1 MAERGIVASL
11 LLLHRRDLSPTTA
24 WGLLQS
30 LRSVYS
36 PISLAGTAVRPDTAM
51 RCAAVFACVRV
62 IAETVASLPLP
73 VYRRLAGGGKERAPM
88 HPLYRELHDQAN
100 PEMTAMELREA
111 LVGHACLW
119 GQAYAEIE
127 LDGAGNVVALWP
139 LRPDR
144 TRAERDEQGR
154 IWYVTEIERLD
165 TRLALPAYRVWH
177 TQGFMGLSPIA
188 QAREAIGLA
197 LAAEEYGARFFS
209 NDSRPGGVLK
219 SPKVLSK
226 EAAERLKAS
235 WEAAHSGLSKAHRVA
250 VLEEGVEWQQIGIP
264 PEDAQ
269 YLETRK
275 YQTTEIA
282 RIFRVPPHM
291 IADLDRATFSNI
303 EQQSIEFVV
312 HCIRPWL
319 VRFEQSIKR
328 DLFGERDRAEY
339 FAEHVVDGLLRGDV
353 ASRYQAYAIGRQWGW
368 LSADDIRELEN
379 MNPLPDGSGR
389 IYLTPMNMIPA
400 GQEGQQVPPQP
411 AQRSLQIA
419 RVEPADLRAT
429 ARAYTEARRRIARSY
444 RRLIVEASER
454 ILRREEH
461 DVMEQAERL
470 LGRRDAASFQAW
482 LAEFYQGHQG
492 HPEFVQRAFLPV
504 FLSLADHV
512 AANAAEQVRR
522 QAEDLDEFMRDYTAV
537 AANRYVQSSL
547 GQLRE
552 VMAAAQV
559 ANRDIIEALQERFDE
574 WRETRPGKLAMTH
587 TVRASNAVTHET
599 WRRAGVQR
607 IAWVAHGKSCP
618 YCSHLHG
625 RVVEIVDTYAR
636 EGEEMQ
642 PDGAESTLVVRRDTH
657 HPPLHLGCDCGI
669 EPR

>member
-1 MAERGIVASL
+1 MAAVERGIVASL
-11 LLLHRRDLSPTTA
+11 MWRDLSPTSA
-24 WGLLQS
+24 WGLVQS

-36 PISLAGTAVRPDTAM
+36 PQSVAGTTVRPDTAM

-62 IAETVASLPLP
+62 VAETVASLPLP
-73 VYRRLAGGGKERAPM
+73 VYRRLAGGGKQRAPM
-88 HPLYRELHDQAN
+88 HPLYPVLHDQAN
-100 PEMTAMELREA
+100 PEMTAMELREV

-127 LDGAGNVVALWP
+127 FDGVGRVVALWP

-144 TRAERDEQGR
+144 TRAERDEQGK
-154 IWYVTEIERLD
+154 IWYVTEIERLG
-165 TRLALPAYRVWH
+165 TRVALPAYRVWH

-275 YQTTEIA
+275 YQVAEIA

-319 VRFEQSIKR
+319 VRFEQGIKR
-328 DLFGERDRAEY
+328 DLFSERDRAEY

-379 MNPLPDGSGR
+379 MNPLPDGNGR

-400 GQEGQQVPPQP
+400 GEEQQSAPSAQP
-411 AQRSLQIA
+411 AQRSLPL
-419 RVEPADLRAT
+419 VLPLPEVRAT
-429 ARAYTEARRRIARSY
+429 SRGYIEACRRIARSY
-444 RRLIVEASER
+444 RRLIVEAAER

-461 DVMEQAERL
+461 DVMQQAERL

-482 LAEFYQGHQG
+482 LAEFYEG

-504 FLSLADHV
+504 FLSLADQV
-512 AANAAEQVRR
+512 AANAAEQIGRE
-522 QAEDLDEFMRDYTAV
+522 AEDLDEFVRDYTAV
-537 AANRYVQSSL
+537 AANRYAQSSL

-552 VMAAAQV
+552 VIAAAQV

-574 WRETRPGKLAMTH
+574 WRETRPGKLAVTH

-599 WRRAGVQR
+599 WRRGGVER
-607 IAWVAHGKSCP
+607 IAWVAYGKSCP
-618 YCSHLHG
+618 YCHHLDG
-625 RVVEIVDTYAR
+625 KTVEITETYAR

-642 PDGAESTLVVRRDTH
+642 PEGAESKLVVRRNTH

>member
-1 MAERGIVASL
+1 MAERGIIASL
-11 LLLHRRDLSPTTA
+11 MRRDLTPTSA
-24 WGLLQS
+24 WGLIQS

-36 PISLAGTAVRPDTAM
+36 PVSVAGTTVRPDTAM
-51 RCAAVFACVRV
+51 RCAAVFACVRG

-88 HPLYRELHDQAN
+88 HPLYRVLHDQAN
-100 PEMTAMELREA
+100 PEMTAMELREV

-119 GQAYAEIE
+119 GHAYTEIE
-127 LDGAGNVVALWP
+127 LDGAGNVAALWP

-144 TRAERDEQGR
+144 TWAERDEQGQL
-154 IWYVTEIERLD
+154 WYVTEIERLGA
-165 TRLALPAYRVWH
+165 RVALPAYRVWH

-219 SPKVLSK
+219 TAKTLSP
-226 EAAERLKAS
+226 AAADRLKAS

-250 VLEEGVEWQQIGIP
+250 VLEEGVEWQQVGIP

-275 YQTTEIA
+275 YQVAEIA
-282 RIFRVPPHM
+282 RIFRVPLHM

-328 DLFGERDRAEY
+328 DLFTERDRADY

-379 MNPLPDGSGR
+379 MNPLPDGSGK

-400 GQEGQQVPPQP
+400 GEAGAQPAAPQP
-411 AQRSLQIA
+411 TRRSLPPVQVA
-419 RVEPADLRAT
+419 APEFRAT
-429 ARAYTEARRRIARSY
+429 PRMYIEARRRIARSY
-444 RRLIVEASER
+444 RRLIVEAAER

-461 DVMEQAERL
+461 DVMQQAERL

-482 LAEFYQGHQG
+482 LEEFYRG

-504 FLSLADHV
+504 FLSLADQV
-512 AANAAEQVRR
+512 AANAAEQVGH
-522 QAEDLDEFMRDYTAV
+522 QAEDLDEFVRDYTAV
-537 AANRYVQSSL
+537 AANRYAQSSL
-547 GQLRE
+547 GQLRD
-552 VMAAAQV
+552 VLAAAQV
-559 ANRDIIEALQERFDE
+559 AGRDPIEALQERFGE
-574 WRETRPGKLAMTH
+574 WRETRPNKLALTH
-587 TVRASNAVTHET
+587 SVRANNAVTHET
-599 WRRAGVQR
+599 WRRGGVQR
-607 IAWVAHGKSCP
+607 IAWVAHGQSCP
-618 YCSHLHG
+618 YCNHLDG
-625 RVVEIVDTYAR
+625 KTVEIVETYAR

-642 PDGAESTLVVRRDTH
+642 PEGTDAKLVVRRNTH